1 MRLDLYTTKG
11 FQRGR
16 PGWVEAIWILLQP
29 LLSLPLPGA
38 SLRVLLLRLFGAHI
52 GRGVVIKPGVTV
64 KFPWRLEIGDYS
76 WIGEGVWLDNL
87 AEIRIGSH
95 CCLSQG
101 VYLCTG
107 SHDWSTS
114 GFDLVTKPIVLGDE
128 VWLAARAIVGPGVT
142 IGSGAVLSL
151 GSVATRDLA
160 GGQIHQGAPAVAVRS
175 RRGYEAQP
183 AGGPRRISGGCG
195 REQAPVRCEGV
206 SDQLGGMSECLTGH
220 VLPPSGGG
228 AGSGSIRASGRA
240 TDG

>member
-16 PGWVEAIWILLQP
+16 PAWVEAIWILLQP
-29 LLSLPLPGA
+29 LLSLPLPGTR
-38 SLRVLLLRLFGAHI
+38 LRVLLLRLFGAHI

-87 AEIRIGSH
+87 AEIRIGNH

-114 GFDLVTKPIVLGDE
+114 GFDLMTKPIVLGDE

-151 GSVATRDLA
+151 GSVATRDLV
-160 GGQIHQGAPAVAVRS
+160 GGQIHQGAPAVAVKS
-175 RRGYEAQP
+175 RRCEAQP
-183 AGGPRRISGGCG
+183 VGGPRRMSSECG
-195 REQAPVRCEGV
+195 REQAPVCFEGV
-206 SDQLGGMSECLTGH
+206 SEQSGRESECLTDH
-220 VLPPSGGG
+220 VLLSSGRG
-228 AGSGSIRASGRA
+228 AGSGSIPGCGRA
-240 TDG
+240 TG